1 MRKGF
6 TLVELLAVIVILAVL
21 ALITTPILLN
31 VIESS
36 RKSTALNSAEG
47 YVRAVSNYLIM
58 NEVSDGLYSVLDN
71 NIKAEYT
78 GTGPSNGSIIIKKG
92 DIESANLCINKYSI
106 DYIDGVSSISE
117 NDYCKDTN
125 NKTLIIK
132 KNNEQVKKVYI
143 GASTSTSIEKEEGT
157 NVVCNNGV
165 TIKEEDGKIKLEN
178 ILGNSECNFSN
189 NLKDTINNIDNTKN
203 NILLLNDINL
213 ENTLTIPEGK
223 DVVLDLNGRKISINI
238 TKTLIYNKSNLSLK
252 NTSTN
257 DSYLESSTVV
267 FNNEENATSDLEN
280 VKLVSS
286 NTDTASTIH
295 NRGNLKVTNCYIEG
309 PFGIGVNDKPTTEIN
324 VYNSEIVGTLNTAI
338 QFNAGSSGSGNI
350 YSSTV
355 KGKKYAISFNSTG
368 ALNIYS
374 GTFIGETTDAI
385 SNFSSGT
392 INIKQTNEPIY
403 ITSLATTWNPAINN
417 ESTGIINISGSK
429 ANACTS
435 KSNDTTSGICIYT
448 ESTTNGGIRN
458 QSGTI
463 NIDGATIYGGNQGVN
478 NNWTGI
484 INILNSKIS
493 SSKYAILNNA
503 EGTINVCS
511 ADVSSTDESLHN
523 TSTGYIYYTNNVNL
537 SSGKI
542 YDVNTNDPTHVVL
555 KNDITCK

>member
-117 NDYCKDTN
+117 NDYCKDTS

-143 GASTSTSIEKEEGT
+143 GNSTNTSIEKEEGT
-157 NVVCNNGV
+157 NIVCNNGV
-165 TIKEEDGKIKLEN
+165 TLKEEDGKIKVEN

-189 NLKDTINNIDNTKN
+189 NLEETINNIDSTKN
-203 NILLLNDINL
+203 NILLLSDINL
-213 ENTLTIPEGK
+213 GNTLTIPEGK
-223 DVVLDLNGRKISINI
+223 DVVIDLNGKTINENTI
-238 TKTLIYNKSNLSLK
+238 GNYGLLTLK
-252 NTSTN
+252 NSSA
-257 DSYLESSTVV
+257 DESSFNVSGTVLV
-267 FNNEENATSDLEN
+267 NYENATADLEN
-280 VKLVSS
+280 VKLISSS
-286 NTDTASTIH
+286 NRQATSTIL
-295 NRGNLKVTNCYIEG
+295 NGGKLKITNCYVEG
-309 PFGIGVNDKPTTEIN
+309 PYGIGWNDKPTTELNI
-324 VYNSEIVGTLNTAI
+324 YNSEVVGTISNGISFNT
-338 QFNAGSSGSGNI
+338 SSGSGNI
-350 YSSTV
+350 YSSNI
-355 KGKKYAISFNSTG
+355 KGKVYAIYFNSTG
-368 ALNIYS
+368 TLNIYS
-374 GTFIGETTDAI
+374 GTFIGETSSAI
-385 SNFSSGT
+385 NNATTGT
-392 INIKQTNEPIY
+392 VNIKQTDEPIY
-403 ITSLATTWNPAINN
+403 ITSLATTWNPAVNN
-417 ESTGIINISGSK
+417 SNLGIINISGK
-429 ANACTS
+429 QANACTS
-435 KSNDTTSGICIYT
+435 ESNDTTSGICIYT

-484 INILNSKIS
+484 INILNSKVS

-555 KNDITCK
+555 KNDITCE